1 MLYYIFGGIFVVA
14 LLCIAF
20 SMYCK
25 YLMYGGDVF
34 LKEFKNTKIFEYEF
48 KDFKA
53 KKKSLYN
60 RQSLDLIFNDNSKVH
75 IYGGIEDKSIIP
87 LMSVVLKVD
96 EDDIQA
102 GSQHKSI
109 ELHQFVK
116 NFEVQS
122 IENIEILDKHNN
134 PVKYFVSKGVK
145 FDGNKQH
152 MTISLDNEKWENIKS
167 IKFESTTEIDI
178 SMFYNYYA
186 C

>member
-1 MLYYIFGGIFVVA
+1 MLYYIFGGIFVVV

-48 KDFKA
+48 KNFKA

-87 LMSVVLKVD
+87 LASIVLNVD
-96 EDDIQA
+96 ETEIRA
-102 GSQHKSI
+102 GSMHKAI

-116 NFEVQS
+116 NFEVQA
-122 IENIEILDKHNN
+122 IQNVAIYNHNN
-134 PVKYFVSKGVK
+134 KKVEYSVSKGVK

-152 MTISLDNEKWENIKS
+152 MSISIHDEEWKNIKC
-167 IKFESTTEIDI
+167 IKFESTTEIDV
-178 SMFYNYYA
+178 SMFYNYY
-186 C
+186 CY

>member
-1 MLYYIFGGIFVVA
+1 MLTYIFVGIFVVV
-14 LLCIAF
+14 LLCIGF
-20 SMYCK
+20 SMFCK
-25 YLMYGGDVF
+25 YLMYGGNVL
-34 LKEFKNTKIFEYEF
+34 LKDFKNTKIFEYEF

-87 LMSVVLKVD
+87 LASIVLNVD
-96 EDDIQA
+96 ETEIRA
-102 GSQHKSI
+102 GSMHKSI

-122 IENIEILDKHNN
+122 IENVEIFDKNN
-134 PVKYFVSKGVK
+134 KAVDYYVSKGVK

-152 MTISLDNEKWENIKS
+152 MSIFIRDEKWENIKY
-167 IKFESTTEIDI
+167 IKFESTTEIDV

-186 C
+186 Y